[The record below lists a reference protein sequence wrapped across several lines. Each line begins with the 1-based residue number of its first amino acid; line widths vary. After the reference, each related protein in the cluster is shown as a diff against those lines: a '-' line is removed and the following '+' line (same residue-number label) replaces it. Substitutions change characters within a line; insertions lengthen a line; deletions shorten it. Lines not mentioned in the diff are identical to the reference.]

1 MNRRKQ
7 IESIINWLK
16 SCREE
21 VRMGKKLSIDTFNQI
36 IDEVNKLEV
45 TGNGVAES
53 IGSAFTV
60 SDLLHT
66 LIDYVDDGMGYIE
79 VYFNDKPVKEIS
91 LRNIYP
97 QMTGTFEPY
106 QELVLSD
113 KEGGNTMINREDNI
127 DWEQRR
133 YEIAKEAVNGLLAAP
148 VVDGINPIPSMDKIA
163 RDAVKIADYLIEE
176 LKKEKG
182 GDK

>member
-21 VRMGKKLSIDTFNQI
+21 VRKGKKLSIDTFNQI

-53 IGSAFTV
+53 IGSTFTV

-91 LRNIYP
+91 LRDIYP

-148 VVDGINPIPSMDKIA
+148 VVEDIDPNPPMDDIA
-163 RDAVKIADYLIEE
+163 RNAVKIADYLIEE

-182 GDK
+182 GGK

>member
-148 VVDGINPIPSMDKIA
+148 VVDGINPIPSMDEIA
-163 RDAVKIADYLIEE
+163 RNAVKIADYLIEE

-182 GDK
+182 GEE

>member
-53 IGSAFTV
+53 IGSTFTV

-91 LRNIYP
+91 LRDIYP

-148 VVDGINPIPSMDKIA
+148 VVEDIDPNPPMDDIA
-163 RDAVKIADYLIEE
+163 RNAVKIADYLIEE

-182 GDK
+182 GGK

>member
-1 MNRRKQ
+1 MNRREN

-36 IDEVNKLEV
+36 IDEVNKLKV

-91 LRNIYP
+91 LRDIYP

-148 VVDGINPIPSMDKIA
+148 VVENIDPNPPMDDIA
-163 RDAVKIADYLIEE
+163 RNAVKIADYLIKE
-176 LKKEKG
+176 LKKEEG
-182 GDK
+182 GEK